1 MGQDEWASK
10 LDELRQVA
18 TKTKRKLGRD
28 EPLLD
33 AYLYVSRVRCGRPTC
48 KCMQTD
54 YRHEKW
60 CISFVE
66 NGRSRT
72 LTVPDRWL
80 RQIAHATCAYRETR
94 SVIREFGTEA
104 QAATRAA
111 NQRLSRRVTAGRK
124 LLAKLIL
131 AKAGRTAKDGAR

>member
-1 MGQDEWASK
+1 MDPGEWANR
-10 LDELRQVA
+10 LDELRRTA
-18 TKTKRKLGRD
+18 TKTKRTLGRD

-60 CISFVE
+60 CLSFVE

-80 RQIAHATCAYRETR
+80 PEMAKATSAYRGTR
-94 SVIREFGTEA
+94 SLIREFGTGA

-111 NQRLSRRVTAGRK
+111 NRRLSRRVTAGRK
-124 LLAKLIL
+124 LLAKLVVDK
-131 AKAGRTAKDGAR
+131 AKRTAKGST